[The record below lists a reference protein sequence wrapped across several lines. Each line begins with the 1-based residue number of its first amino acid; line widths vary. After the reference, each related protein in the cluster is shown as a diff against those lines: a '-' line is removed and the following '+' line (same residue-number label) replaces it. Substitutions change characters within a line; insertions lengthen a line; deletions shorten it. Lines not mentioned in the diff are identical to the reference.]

1 MIVDAHAHVIVP
13 EIIGDEP
20 WRPKVSSD
28 ETGKQVVE
36 MGGKQTRAAV
46 QEFVDIERI
55 LEAQDEAG
63 VDKVLLCP
71 WVPLLYYDAEPE
83 EGLARARIQNQ
94 ALSRLVRDHPDRVA
108 ALGAAPLQDP
118 ELAAREVEALSRDG
132 VLRGVEV
139 AASVRGVFLGMRYV
153 LPLMLAQGS
162 GAIVN
167 NGSVGSERGLPF
179 TCAYNASKHAVLGL
193 TRSAAIELVRRGI
206 RVNAICPAPIE
217 TPMARE
223 LEQGF
228 GHGDPARAHQRFA
241 ASIPMRRF
249 GEADEVAALVVFL
262 LSPDASYVN
271 GGIYTVDGGAMA

>member
-1 MIVDAHAHVIVP
+1 MS
-13 EIIGDEP
+13 
-20 WRPKVSSD
+20 RF
-28 ETGKQVVE
+28 TGKTVVVTGA
-36 MGGKQTRAAV
+36 GGGIGRATAARLAA
-46 QEFVDIERI
+46 EGAS
-55 LEAQDEAG
+55 L
-63 VDKVLLCP
+63 VL
-71 WVPLLYYDAEPE
+71 V
-83 EGLARARIQNQ
+83 
-94 ALSRLVRDHPDRVA
+94 DRVA
-108 ALGAAPLQDP
+108 PALAETRAVVERTGAPALSVEADVTRWADVERYVAAATERFGGIDAFFNNAGVLGAVSPLT
-118 ELAAREVEALSRDG
+118 EYAEAEFDRVMAVNVKG
-132 VLRGVEV
+132 VW
-139 AASVRGVFLGMRYV
+139 LGMKAVAPAMTAR
-153 LPLMLAQGS
+153 GG

-167 NGSVGSERGLPF
+167 TASIAGLRGSPNII
-179 TCAYNASKHAVLGL
+179 AYTASKHAVIGL